1 MGTSSIFQSTGG
13 PFQREMRPAFRRY
26 RSVIVL
32 NRRRIGTWQQRLIAC
47 WSCWGCCR
55 HTGSGRVP
63 NLLRGWASPSAPC
76 AETSK
81 ESVITAQSALA
92 KFEQL
97 LPTALRRR
105 VSALETLLQADTPRA
120 PRVSQELLGT
130 LALACRDSERL
141 RFSYEDARG
150 VPSDGVAEPHALA
163 WIPAGVEYTIEGD
176 TALLAFVR
184 TASARAARSVRT
196 R

>member
-1 MGTSSIFQSTGG
+1 M
-13 PFQREMRPAFRRY
+13 
-26 RSVIVL
+26 
-32 NRRRIGTWQQRLIAC
+32 
-47 WSCWGCCR
+47 
-55 HTGSGRVP
+55 
-63 NLLRGWASPSAPC
+63 
-76 AETSK
+76 
-81 ESVITAQSALA
+81 ITAQSALA